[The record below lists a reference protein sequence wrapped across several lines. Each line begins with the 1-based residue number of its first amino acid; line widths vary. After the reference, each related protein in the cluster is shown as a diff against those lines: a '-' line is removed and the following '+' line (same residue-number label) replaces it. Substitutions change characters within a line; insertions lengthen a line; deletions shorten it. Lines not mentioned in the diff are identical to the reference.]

1 MHLDLPWSA
10 EQRNWAALPR
20 DVLCIILSFVPQ
32 ADILRGAGF
41 VCASWRRL
49 AQEEPLLWRR
59 IDLAAAT
66 DENEDAPARWQ
77 AMARAAVLRSAGR
90 CESFRGRVNGKFL
103 LFLAHSAPSLRSIHV
118 TSRFTTSS
126 NKLIRVV
133 AKKLSLLEQLVLS
146 DDGLIYREASL
157 AAFVEH
163 CPRVELLDSGR
174 CLHLSDRTLR
184 TMVESS
190 IKDLR
195 RTGRFRGP

>member
-1 MHLDLPWSA
+1 
-10 EQRNWAALPR
+10 
-20 DVLCIILSFVPQ
+20 
-32 ADILRGAGF
+32 
-41 VCASWRRL
+41 
-49 AQEEPLLWRR
+49 
-59 IDLAAAT
+59 
-66 DENEDAPARWQ
+66 
-77 AMARAAVLRSAGR
+77 VLRSAGR

-103 LFLAHSAPSLRSIHV
+103 LFLAHRYVRIARTHRSRLASHLSRINQSRIPDRVGACSAPSLRSIHV

-133 AKKLSLLEQLVLS
+133 AKKLPLLEQLVLS

-184 TMVESS
+184 AMVESS

-195 RTGRFRGP
+195 RTGRLRGP